1 MTVKTKELL
10 SEMAEALYQKKAVL
24 LTGNTGVGKTYL
36 AKKISE
42 QLSKNEY
49 SCFPASKDQTVNVEI
64 ISCHNSVTYE
74 DVVGGITAGTE
85 SDKIVFEYKDKNG
98 MDRTNLS
105 FFSARMY
112 IEYSY
117 KIELRV
123 GKDVY
128 VEGIPKGYVDK
139 NGHRQNYIHIL
150 KINDLEVN
158 KEPPLY
164 GDGYWNGKK

>member
-1 MTVKTKELL
+1 MKNLVDYMKYNGYITSIRDKVDKDYIWFDICQKEL
-10 SEMAEALYQKKAVL
+10 
-24 LTGNTGVGKTYL
+24 
-36 AKKISE
+36 
-42 QLSKNEY
+42 
-49 SCFPASKDQTVNVEI
+49 
-64 ISCHNSVTYE
+64 
-74 DVVGGITAGTE
+74 
-85 SDKIVFEYKDKNG
+85 YKDKNG
-98 MDRTNLS
+98 EDKNNLS

-128 VEGIPKGYVDK
+128 VEGIPKGYIDK

-150 KINDLEVN
+150 KINEIEVK

-164 GDGYWNGKK
+164 ADGYWGGQNISNEEASPEEQAEMQAIIDEITGGFNNEC

>member
-1 MTVKTKELL
+1 
-10 SEMAEALYQKKAVL
+10 
-24 LTGNTGVGKTYL
+24 
-36 AKKISE
+36 
-42 QLSKNEY
+42 
-49 SCFPASKDQTVNVEI
+49 
-64 ISCHNSVTYE
+64 
-74 DVVGGITAGTE
+74 
-85 SDKIVFEYKDKNG
+85 

-112 IEYSY
+112 LEYTF

-128 VEGIPKGYVDK
+128 VEGIPKGYIDK

-158 KEPPLY
+158 KETPLF
-164 GDGYWNGKK
+164 GDGHWNDKEIEDLKASPEEQAEMQRMIDEITGGK